1 LATQLLSRLSPKRG
15 LQPLVN
21 RRLLVVDDKVRRTS
35 NLTLS
40 ALHYVVWFLPRGKQI
55 FTSLG

>member
-1 LATQLLSRLSPKRG
+1 LATQLLSRLSPKRW

-21 RRLLVVDDKVRRTS
+21 RRLLVVDDKVRLTS
-35 NLTLS
+35 NLILS
-40 ALHYVVWFLPRGKQI
+40 ALHHLVWFLPPGEQI